1 MCASYS
7 KLSVYLVAESYKNYF
22 VKATLRSCSRRFMRL
37 IYFLNYIVEGL
48 YLNYKTFMP
57 IIEIFFDMIHSNYNI
72 TTASMSHLN
81 VVESV

>member
-1 MCASYS
+1 
-7 KLSVYLVAESYKNYF
+7 
-22 VKATLRSCSRRFMRL
+22 MRL

-57 IIEIFFDMIHSNYNI
+57 FIEIFFDMIHSNYNI

-81 VVESV
+81 VVELV